1 LVAAR
6 HAPVPD
12 RTAALDRVQS
22 LRLILENAPSAFA
35 VTSGPEHTLTYAN
48 AAFRRLT
55 AVSDG
60 LLGQPIGDVLLPEAA
75 TRLRSLLDSGLTD
88 SVTLHEKFLGAL
100 SKETDYCNCTIW
112 PIAPDDGQPAG
123 LVIELHK
130 APHPA
135 RREALQRE
143 VAERLL
149 LAALRESE
157 AADHAAEAAHT
168 RSAFLADASRRFGES
183 LDEAATRETL
193 APLTLPDLAAW
204 CIVDI
209 IEPDGTI
216 SRLAVIHPNPAK
228 QELLQ
233 ELQKNW
239 APRPGDAFGAP
250 AVMRNAQPI
259 MIYEHVDDA
268 LAAAAH
274 TPENLRI
281 LRELEVGALLTVPM
295 VSRGQLLGALTF
307 VSENRDHI
315 YTPEEIE
322 LAEGLGAR
330 SAEALDNARRYGDA
344 LLLRELAEA
353 SSKNQMRFLGTISHE
368 LRTPLNAIIG
378 YVEVI
383 TEEVHGPVTPAQ
395 RNDLERIRLNQE
407 HLLVLINDLLNYVR
421 TGSARVHQVVDLP
434 VHEPIARAFGLL
446 ESLVRKKSIHYQTRP
461 VDPDIRVHADPE
473 RVEQILVNLL
483 GNAVKFT
490 ARGGHITTSYEADG
504 DTVRITVADTGI
516 GIALDKHEAIFEPFV
531 QVGES
536 QGVEGG
542 SGLGL
547 AISRDLAHAMGG
559 NLTVRSTIGKG
570 SCFTLILPRA
580 PSNAEHAAPAN
591 EERA

>member
-1 LVAAR
+1 MSPEL
-6 HAPVPD
+6 
-12 RTAALDRVQS
+12 LQS
-22 LRLILENAPSAFA
+22 LRSILENAPSAFA
-35 VTSGPEHTLTYAN
+35 VTSGPAHTLVYAN
-48 AAFRRLT
+48 AAFRQLAAAPDRML
-55 AVSDG
+55 D
-60 LLGQPIGDVLLPEAA
+60 LPIGDVLIPEAA
-75 TRLRSLLDSGLTD
+75 TRLRRLLDSGLTG
-88 SVTLHEKFLGAL
+88 SAALHDKFLGAL
-100 SKETDYCNCTIW
+100 SKGTDYCNCAIW
-112 PIAPDDGQPAG
+112 PISFADDKPAG

-130 APHPA
+130 ASHPE
-135 RREALQRE
+135 RRDALQRE

-157 AADHAAEAAHT
+157 AADHAADAAHD

-183 LDEAATRETL
+183 LDETATRQML
-193 APLTLPDLAAW
+193 APLSLPDLAAW

-209 IEPDGTI
+209 IEADGTI
-216 SRLAVIHPNPAK
+216 SRLAMIHPNPEK
-228 QELLQ
+228 QGLLREL
-233 ELQKNW
+233 EKNW
-239 APRPGDAFGAP
+239 APQPGDAFGAP

-259 MIYEHVDDA
+259 VISEQVDEV

-274 TPENLRI
+274 TPDNLRI

-307 VSENRDHI
+307 VSDNRAHA
-315 YTPEEIE
+315 YTREEIE

-330 SAEALDNARRYGDA
+330 SAEALDSARRYGDA

-383 TEEVHGPVTPAQ
+383 TAEIHGPVTAAQ
-395 RNDLERIRLNQE
+395 RSDLERIRLNQE

-421 TGSARVHQVVDLP
+421 TGTARVHQVVDMP
-434 VHEPIARAFGLL
+434 VHEAIARAFGLL
-446 ESLVRKKSIHYQTRP
+446 ESLIRKKSIRYGSRP
-461 VDPDIRVHADPE
+461 LDASIFAHADPE
-473 RVEQILVNLL
+473 RVEQILVNLM

-490 ARGGHITTSYEADG
+490 ARGGQITTDYEAAG

-516 GIALDKHEAIFEPFV
+516 GIAADQLESIFEPFV
-531 QVGES
+531 QIGAS
-536 QGVEGG
+536 RGIEGG

-559 NLTVRSTIGKG
+559 NLTVTSTIGKG
-570 SCFTLILPRA
+570 SCFTLTLPRA
-580 PSNAEHAAPAN
+580 PSNAAN
-591 EERA
+591 PGPTS